1 MKILLISLYYEP
13 DVASTGVF
21 MARICEDLQRMGHE
35 VTVVTTFP
43 HYVGNQVAPENA
55 RRLYARDEIAGV
67 KVLRTYLYAGGDKG
81 SIAKRL
87 VNYASFNAS
96 STTVGLLAGRHDVVL
111 ATSPPLTTGITGWM
125 LSRAWGVPF
134 VYCLQDIL
142 PDAAVRL
149 GMLTNP
155 KVIRAFEELERFVYA
170 RSTKIVVLSEGFRQN
185 LLAKGVPDEKIEIL
199 PYFVDTDFIQPGPR
213 ENAFRTQHGL
223 EDAFLVMHAGN
234 VGFSQD
240 LEGMLDAARIL
251 RDRRDI
257 VFLIVGDGAAKA
269 GLEQKAAELRL
280 PNVRFLPY
288 QPAEVLPQ
296 MRAAADVQVAL
307 MKEQLAS
314 YSVPCKVYEI
324 MACGRPVVTSVEA
337 GSDTARLVLG
347 EGPASGGACGFRLE
361 PEDPQALADAV
372 MRLYGDA
379 KLRDRLGRTGLRRI
393 EERYARSVVT
403 PGYDRLL
410 RGLVAG

>member
-13 DVASTGVF
+13 DLASTGVF
-21 MARICEDLQRMGHE
+21 MARICEDLRRMGHE

-43 HYVGNQVAPENA
+43 HYVGNRVADEDA
-55 RRLYARDEIAGV
+55 GRAYARDRIAGV
-67 KVLRTYLYAGGDKG
+67 DVLRTYIYAGGDRG
-81 SIAKRL
+81 SLPKRL
-87 VNYASFNAS
+87 LNYASFNAS
-96 STTVGLLAGRHDVVL
+96 STAVALLAGRHDVVL
-111 ATSPPLTTGITGWM
+111 ATSPPLTTGITGWL
-125 LSRAWGVPF
+125 LSRAWRVPL

-155 KVIRAFEELERFVYA
+155 LVIRAFEELERFVYA
-170 RSTKIVVLSEGFRQN
+170 RSARIVVLSEGFRQN
-185 LLAKGVPDEKIEIL
+185 LLAKGVPDEKIAIL
-199 PYFVDTDFIQPGPR
+199 PYFVDTSFIRPGPR
-213 ENAFRTQHGL
+213 SNAFRTRHGL
-223 EDAFLVMHAGN
+223 GEAFLVMHAGN

-240 LEGMLDAARIL
+240 LEGMLRAAQLL
-251 RDRRDI
+251 REQRDI

-269 GLEQKAAELRL
+269 RLVGLAGEMGLE
-280 PNVRFLPY
+280 NVRFLPY

-324 MACGRPVVTSVEA
+324 MASERPVVTSVEA
-337 GSDTARLVLG
+337 GSDTARLV
-347 EGPASGGACGFRLE
+347 EGDGAACGVRLE
-361 PEDPQALADAV
+361 PEDPQALADTV

-379 KLRDRLGRTGLRRI
+379 KLRAAMGRNGLRRI
-393 EERYARSVVT
+393 EETYARSVVT

-410 RGLVAG
+410 RELVRD